1 MRIFFGVML
10 VAGAFLL
17 FSCSSS
23 SDSPPAPKPVPQTIT
38 WDAAQP
44 TWDNGKWN

>member
-1 MRIFFGVML
+1 MRIFFSVML
-10 VAGAFLL
+10 LAGVLLL

-23 SDSPPAPKPVPQTIT
+23 SSPPPPKPTPQTLT